1 MKSFA
6 QASSASRSKKI
17 TGALSGIAMLGATA
31 LILSGCSSPAPSAS
45 GSGGLAL
52 KIGTVLPQTG
62 TLSQLGPP
70 EIVAVNLATA
80 EINAA
85 NAGLTLSVT
94 QKDSGDTST
103 NIATQSVTALLQ
115 AKVGAIIGAASS
127 GVSLSVIDQITKAG
141 VVQFSPANTAPE
153 LSTYADDGYY
163 FRDAPSDLLQ
173 GKVLAQK
180 VLKDGKTKPAILFQ
194 NDDYGNGLN
203 KSLKDTFMQNGITLA
218 AEQSFDPTA
227 TNFASEVSSVL
238 ASKPDSLIIISYAQQ
253 FAPITQSLE
262 TAGFNFADLYG
273 TDGNFGTPDLPVNIA
288 GAQFTSPGVQSK
300 SDFKDKL
307 QAQAKKDGMPA
318 VKVYSYAPEAYDA
331 TILIAL
337 AALQGKG
344 VDGKTI
350 RDNLKSVSEV
360 GTKCITFVDCA
371 KLIKAGTDINYD
383 GLSGPITFDDNGDA
397 SQAYISIYKN
407 TSATESVYVDSQFG
421 DLSKK

>member
-1 MKSFA
+1 MKTFA

-17 TGALSGIAMLGATA
+17 TGALSGIAMIGATA

-45 GSGGLAL
+45 GSGDLAL
-52 KIGTVLPQTG
+52 KVGTVLPQTG

-85 NAGLTLSVT
+85 NAGLTLTVT

-238 ASKPDSLIIISYAQQ
+238 ASKPDSLIVISYAQQ

-262 TAGFNFADLYG
+262 TAGFDFANLYG

-350 RDNLKSVSEV
+350 RDNLKSVSEI
-360 GTKCITFVDCA
+360 GTKCTTFVDCA

-407 TSATESVYVDSQFG
+407 TSASESVYVDSQFG
-421 DLSKK
+421 DLGKK